1 MVDKREG
8 EAMKKPFQI
17 GERVAVYYNESP
29 NRYVGTITGVSDTY
43 IDFKTDYG
51 ALFGA
56 HIKQCR
62 RLKPKKK
69 AREWQILFVTNATNR
84 TSFHKVYP
92 GGWKVNYKGT
102 ALETYELIR
111 VREVL

>member
-1 MVDKREG
+1 MKR
-8 EAMKKPFQI
+8 PLQI

-51 ALFGA
+51 ALYGA

-69 AREWQILFVTNATNR
+69 PREWNLLLCKDGSWGTIHPGKIKTD
-84 TSFHKVYP
+84 KV
-92 GGWKVNYKGT
+92 GNK
-102 ALETYELIR
+102 YELVR
-111 VREVL
+111 VREVLE